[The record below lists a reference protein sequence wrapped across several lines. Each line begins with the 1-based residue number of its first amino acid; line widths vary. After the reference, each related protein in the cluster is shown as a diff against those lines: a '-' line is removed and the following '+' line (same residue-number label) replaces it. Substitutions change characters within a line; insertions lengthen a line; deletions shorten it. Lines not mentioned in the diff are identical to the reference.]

1 MKKKKSQTTQ
11 RSQKKSKPIT
21 NQIICTSGFSPEE
34 NEEIIK
40 QIKQAGGQYT
50 ENLKIDTN
58 YLIASTTCSTKAL
71 FAQNMNIKIVTRGW
85 IEPTNEKYLNPKEAV
100 TMLMTREKKSE

>member
-1 MKKKKSQTTQ
+1 MKKKKGKTTQ
-11 RSQKKSKPIT
+11 GSQKKSKPIT

-40 QIKQAGGQYT
+40 QIEQAGGQYT

-71 FAQNMNIKIVTRGW
+71 V
-85 IEPTNEKYLNPKEAV
+85 
-100 TMLMTREKKSE
+100 SEHIYQYSLLKA